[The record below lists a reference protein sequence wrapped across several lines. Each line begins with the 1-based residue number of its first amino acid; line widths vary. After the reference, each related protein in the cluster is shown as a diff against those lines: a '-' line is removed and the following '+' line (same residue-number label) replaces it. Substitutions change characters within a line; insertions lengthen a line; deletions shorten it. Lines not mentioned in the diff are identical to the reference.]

1 MYLSKRN
8 LQLVFPTFYCI
19 QPKPSPPHANK
30 RKADSIDNLKK
41 ITNCSGPVAEAS
53 EHVT

>member
-30 RKADSIDNLKK
+30 RKADSIDNKKK